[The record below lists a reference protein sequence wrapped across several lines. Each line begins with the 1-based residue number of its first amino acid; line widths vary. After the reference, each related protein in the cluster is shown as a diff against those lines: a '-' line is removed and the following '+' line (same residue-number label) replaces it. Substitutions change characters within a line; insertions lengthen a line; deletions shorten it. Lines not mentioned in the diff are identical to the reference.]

1 VINTVKTFLKTAP
14 WIHLSLP
21 KDSIQRINR
30 VHGLPLAAGD
40 AQNAGAWKDVGRLY
54 RMSVHC
60 HGAPRS
66 PRSIHR
72 HLRMTL
78 RSLLTAPR
86 SFQWFAFLEQHPV
99 ANAFLQSNPRLA
111 EKAYRDYLR
120 NSLGPRQRVETLQAH
135 YRIMQQRFHR
145 HVWQNLARSQ
155 SERMCLAELKGRAGE
170 IFTIDLLQTP
180 FPKEGELA
188 LQFFD
193 VALNM
198 ALTTM
203 TFTLCGSPENPIIHI
218 GGLQGIRGKTSP
230 EPIRRATRAL
240 QGLRP
245 KHAVLLSLCE
255 LGKWLGADHMVAIGL
270 QNHIYCK
277 KGRKPKKIKADY
289 EAFWIEQ
296 NGQRLPEG
304 DFLIPN
310 SRRIR
315 PIEETASNKR
325 AEYRRRN
332 ALIEQMQQ
340 QVLDSIGK

>member
-1 VINTVKTFLKTAP
+1 MINRVKTLIKTAP
-14 WIHLSLP
+14 LIHLMSL
-21 KDSIQRINR
+21 KQDSTQPTSK
-30 VHGLPLAAGD
+30 VASAAGD
-40 AQNAGAWKDVGRLY
+40 AKNAGAVENVSRLH

-60 HGAPRS
+60 HGTPRS
-66 PRSIHR
+66 FRSIHR

-78 RSLLTAPR
+78 RSVMAGPW

-111 EKAYRDYLR
+111 EKSYRDYLCNR
-120 NSLGPRQRVETLQAH
+120 FGPRQRVETLQTH
-135 YRIMQQRFHR
+135 YRIMQQRFHTD
-145 HVWQNLARSQ
+145 VWQNLARSQ
-155 SERMCLAELKGRAGE
+155 SERMRLAELKGRAGE
-170 IFTIDLLQTP
+170 VFTIDLLQAP

-198 ALTTM
+198 ALATI

-255 LGKWLGADHMVAIGL
+255 LGKWLDADHVIATGL

-277 KGRKPKKIKADY
+277 RGRKPKKIKADY

-315 PIEETASNKR
+315 PIEEVSGNKR
-325 AEYRRRN
+325 AEFRRRN
-332 ALIEQMQQ
+332 ALIGQMQQ
-340 QVLDSIGK
+340 RVLDSLMK